1 MSTEQQWPPL
11 EPIRTGVR
19 GRCPRCGQGHLFQ
32 GFIKMRPSCEV
43 CGLDY
48 AFADPADGPAFFIM
62 MFGCIPST
70 IFALWLQVVH
80 EPAWWVHFL
89 TTAPLMLLT
98 CVPPLRPVK
107 GWLVASQYFHKAQ
120 EGSIDRD
127 WVEGAT
133 PRHRENS

>member
-11 EPIRTGVR
+11 QPLQTGLR
-19 GRCPRCGQGHLFQ
+19 GRCPRCGQGHLFD
-32 GFIKMRPSCEV
+32 GFIRLRPECEV

-48 AFADPADGPAFFIM
+48 SFADPADGPAFFIM
-62 MFGCIPST
+62 MFACIPST
-70 IFALWLQVVH
+70 IFALWLQINY

-89 TTAPLMLLT
+89 TTVPLMLLT

-120 EGSIDRD
+120 EGSIDWD
-127 WVEGAT
+127 WLERNG
-133 PRHRENS
+133 NKNQ